1 MLGHNRLYN
10 SPFVSGFYCR
20 EWDLGFLVE
29 ETVLKLQE
37 PFLKRKHIRN
47 RFLERITD
55 CQMDA
60 HAVFEVRNIVIAFL
74 PRIVRYVQ
82 ADSPIQADN
91 EEGQVVA

>member
-1 MLGHNRLYN
+1 M
-10 SPFVSGFYCR
+10 
-20 EWDLGFLVE
+20 GFLVE

-74 PRIVRYVQ
+74 SRIVRYVQ

>member
-1 MLGHNRLYN
+1 
-10 SPFVSGFYCR
+10 
-20 EWDLGFLVE
+20 
-29 ETVLKLQE
+29 
-37 PFLKRKHIRN
+37 
-47 RFLERITD
+47 
-55 CQMDA
+55 MDA